1 MQSDMSRRG
10 AVRSSWIA
18 EDRFKTLEGNRADRM
33 DLHIRQLYAFAMRH
47 HPDLPPDPQKVKR
60 AAKPRARADPA
71 LLRSAAREITA
82 REITASE
89 TTDVGLII
97 HDSGSY

>member
-1 MQSDMSRRG
+1 
-10 AVRSSWIA
+10 
-18 EDRFKTLEGNRADRM
+18 M
-33 DLHIRQLYAFAMRH
+33 DLHIRQRYAFAMRH

-82 REITASE
+82 REITAREITAREITAREITASE